1 LAVLKHPKKKTPSIA
16 SVNFTFTLIL
26 IFVCCKSIRDV
37 EPYKILFSGFLI
49 KSTILPIIIRP
60 HKYGQEFCQPHG
72 SFYLRV
78 LPPKLSKMA
87 KFYLL
92 TILFCSQL
100 VLSTLALPVYDED
113 RIEESNN
120 LELLNQ
126 ETVENADDG
135 ETLTGAEEDVPVQS
149 SRLSG
154 ETLST
159 LK

>member
-1 LAVLKHPKKKTPSIA
+1 
-16 SVNFTFTLIL
+16 
-26 IFVCCKSIRDV
+26 
-37 EPYKILFSGFLI
+37 
-49 KSTILPIIIRP
+49 
-60 HKYGQEFCQPHG
+60 
-72 SFYLRV
+72 
-78 LPPKLSKMA
+78 MA